1 MVDGW
6 DKMDENKDV
15 PKNGWFNGIEWE
27 KWKGYQEIKSF
38 HRRGFK
44 GRRIKGRGI
53 MIEI

>member
-27 KWKGYQEIKSF
+27 KME
-38 HRRGFK
+38 
-44 GRRIKGRGI
+44 GI
-53 MIEI
+53 LGNKVIP